1 MTYEA
6 WSSFAQTWGMLYFV
20 AIFAA
25 ALGYALWPRNGRE
38 FKRAA
43 RLPMNEKEHG
53 DDRPLA

>member
-1 MTYEA
+1 MTYEG
-6 WSSFAQTWGMLYFV
+6 WSSFAQVWGTIYFA

-38 FKRAA
+38 FKQAA
-43 RLPMNEKEHG
+43 ALPLNEKDDG